1 MKLIN
6 VNSSAINKVGYE
18 NPNLYIEFTHG
29 RRYIYSPV
37 PENVF
42 QGLLQASSKG
52 TYYNDNIKDRY
63 SCREA

>member
-1 MKLIN
+1 MELMK
-6 VNSSAINKVGYE
+6 VNSSAINKIGYD
-18 NPNLYIEFTHG
+18 NSNLCIEFTHG

-37 PENVF
+37 QESVF

-63 SCREA
+63 SYREV